1 MPKIVI
7 VYFSKTGNTKLMADL
22 TAQGAFKAGAAEVKC
37 VEVEKVTFDDLLSS
51 DAIII
56 GSPTYYG
63 SMASPIKKLF
73 DDSILINGK
82 LVGKVG
88 AAFSSSAFIG
98 GGNETTI
105 LDILR
110 AMLVHGMI
118 IQGDFK
124 RDHFGPVAI
133 NKPDE
138 RSQKLCL
145 RLGTRVVDLVKKLQG
160 K

>member
-1 MPKIVI
+1 MPKILI
-7 VYFSKTGNTKLMADL
+7 VYFSKTGNTKLMAGL
-22 TAQGAFKAGAAEVKC
+22 TKQGAQKAGAEVKC
-37 VEVEKVTFDDLLSS
+37 VEVEKVSYDDLLFS

-63 SMASPIKKLF
+63 SMATPIKKLF
-73 DDSILINGK
+73 DDSILIHGK
-82 LVGKVG
+82 LEGKVG

-98 GGNETTI
+98 GGNETAI
-105 LDILR
+105 MDILK

-138 RSQKLCL
+138 RCQKLCL
-145 RLGTRVVDLVKKLQG
+145 RLGARVVNLVKRLQAEE
-160 K
+160 